1 MASAKIEKGSEEWQV
16 FMDYW
21 QFIQKY
27 YAPDNN
33 DSWWDEVV
41 KAGESLINKY
51 KGMEIEERA
60 RQLVL
65 SHFAWLEI
73 TYRKEKTKMSNALRR
88 KKKPTFYTKQEMRI
102 IGQND
107 FEKRNADKVIS
118 KSYKEFVV
126 IGYII
131 LHDKFG
137 FGQARIIRLQ
147 DFLKSYLDEAASGGN
162 TGKDLSVYLKSKYGI
177 NIKEEVGKIP
187 QRQLMNMY
195 AKKGFCIEREAY
207 RLSSASLFNYF
218 ALTLTILKKEFKIT
232 AKQLQ
237 YFTDKFIDYIDTL
250 ANYKQFQLTVPMIA
264 QSLADEIKFVC
275 DLEV

>member
-1 MASAKIEKGSEEWQV
+1 
-16 FMDYW
+16 
-21 QFIQKY
+21 
-27 YAPDNN
+27 
-33 DSWWDEVV
+33 
-41 KAGESLINKY
+41 
-51 KGMEIEERA
+51 
-60 RQLVL
+60 
-65 SHFAWLEI
+65 
-73 TYRKEKTKMSNALRR
+73 MSNALRR

-177 NIKEEVGKIP
+177 NIKEEVG
-187 QRQLMNMY
+187 QLMNMY

>member
-1 MASAKIEKGSEEWQV
+1 
-16 FMDYW
+16 
-21 QFIQKY
+21 
-27 YAPDNN
+27 
-33 DSWWDEVV
+33 
-41 KAGESLINKY
+41 
-51 KGMEIEERA
+51 
-60 RQLVL
+60 
-65 SHFAWLEI
+65 
-73 TYRKEKTKMSNALRR
+73 MSNALRR
-88 KKKPTFYTKQEMRI
+88 KKKPEFYTKQDTKI
-102 IGQND
+102 ISRNG
-107 FEKRNADKVIS
+107 FEKRNADRVIT

-137 FGQARIIRLQ
+137 FGQTRIIRLQ
-147 DFLKSYLDEAASGGN
+147 DFLKSYLDEASSGGKN
-162 TGKDLSVYLKSKYGI
+162 GKDMAIYLKSKYEI
-177 NIKEEVGKIP
+177 NVKEEVGKIP

-232 AKQLQ
+232 AKQLMQ
-237 YFTDKFIDYIDTL
+237 FSDKFIDYIDTL

-264 QSLADEIKFVC
+264 QSLASEIKFVC